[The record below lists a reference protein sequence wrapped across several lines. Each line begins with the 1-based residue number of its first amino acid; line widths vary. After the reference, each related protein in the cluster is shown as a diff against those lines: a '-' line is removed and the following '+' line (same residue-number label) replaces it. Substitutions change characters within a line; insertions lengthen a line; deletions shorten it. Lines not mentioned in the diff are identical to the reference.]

1 MPWKERSAMSLRHEF
16 ILLAVQEG
24 TGVRAL
30 CRRFGISRKT
40 AYKWLTRYRGE
51 GIAGLRERSRRPRRS
66 PRQSTAAVELA
77 VLGVR
82 LAQPR
87 WGGRKIR
94 ARLQAQGAEA
104 VPAASTITAI
114 VRRHGGIDPAVA
126 VQHRPWQRFEHVAP
140 NALWQMDFKGH
151 FPLLSGGRCHP
162 LTVLDDHSRFA
173 LAVQA
178 CANEQGTTVQA
189 TLTLVFRRYGL
200 PQRMLMDNGAPWGSD
215 AAPPHTPLTAWLL
228 RLGVGVSHSRPYH
241 PQTQGK
247 DERFHRSLNAELL
260 TAYQWRDVA
269 SCQPRFDHWR
279 DVYNCERPHHALAL
293 AVPASR
299 YQPSL
304 RLFPEV
310 LPRIEYDPSDVVR
323 KVQMD
328 GHISAF
334 GHSVLISKAFR
345 GLPVALRPTAAD
357 GQWDVYFCHHRIT
370 AIDLAGSH

>member
-114 VRRHGGIDPAVA
+114 VRRHGGIDPAWRCSTA
-126 VQHRPWQRFEHVAP
+126 RGSASSTWLPMRCGRWTSRAT
-140 NALWQMDFKGH
+140 
-151 FPLLSGGRCHP
+151 FPCS
-162 LTVLDDHSRFA
+162 A
-173 LAVQA
+173 
-178 CANEQGTTVQA
+178 E
-189 TLTLVFRRYGL
+189 
-200 PQRMLMDNGAPWGSD
+200 
-215 AAPPHTPLTAWLL
+215 AA
-228 RLGVGVSHSRPYH
+228 
-241 PQTQGK
+241 
-247 DERFHRSLNAELL
+247 
-260 TAYQWRDVA
+260 
-269 SCQPRFDHWR
+269 
-279 DVYNCERPHHALAL
+279 
-293 AVPASR
+293 
-299 YQPSL
+299 
-304 RLFPEV
+304 
-310 LPRIEYDPSDVVR
+310 
-323 KVQMD
+323 
-328 GHISAF
+328 
-334 GHSVLISKAFR
+334 
-345 GLPVALRPTAAD
+345 
-357 GQWDVYFCHHRIT
+357 
-370 AIDLAGSH
+370 AIR